1 MGGLRDAGQVGEV
14 RDMNNRILVVDGDPR
29 GLRVLDVSLRSAGFQ
44 VETASSGTE
53 AWDSIQAVPPGLI
66 IADVEVSGINGFDL
80 CTRVRQAPGAA
91 TIPFILIA
99 ADQSLDKKIRSL
111 EVGADDYLAKP
122 AYIKEIVARV
132 RGRLQRRDRER
143 LASPRSISHERP
155 QPQPADE
162 RFNGDLGDITV
173 VDLVQLVEGNARSGI
188 AHLRNESGM
197 TGTLYFRN
205 GAVVDAEAGRL
216 AGYDALLRLFAWTR
230 GTFDLEWKKVR
241 RNDVVGRSTAELLI
255 EGMRHLDEWNHML
268 GALAPVSTVFEVDY
282 RMLAERLA
290 EIPDEVNGVLKLC
303 DGVRTL
309 GQLTDE
315 SALSDLEVLNALVL
329 LRDEAI
335 IYDASKSGPHR
346 GVVQDTSPG
355 AARAAPEPFLPGAAS
370 PWGHGSE
377 SPARGRRRTAPGF
390 GQSALSIAAIEETA
404 QDERERH
411 RTAARAGSPSLQE
424 DNVIRF
430 STEDVATLTLSRGRS
445 PATDRDNAGPEA
457 AGQVAGRVS
466 GAMSRTQRGFG
477 PAAPTD
483 IAPNH
488 PTSHEVP
495 HSTSRDSAIVR
506 EAIDARGAG
515 SSGRSASDTGA
526 NPRPAPGDRSS
537 GQVHSAR
544 LERAVAESSSRRAL
558 AAPRVEDVADA
569 TVRISY
575 PDDDID
581 GAEALAE
588 LGLAPRWRGLR
599 FMAVAAV
606 LAALGYTVFRFF
618 RVPAAPAPQIEIASP
633 IPTSPSPSAAVAV
646 APSTALSEPPGSS
659 VPGPEIVVKQRT
671 GGEAEERPVPP
682 ALDAPPAASS
692 EGTAIRTSEDT
703 TPSPTPTQIPNVAA
717 APSPTGVKSPPA
729 TISDFARHLA
739 QCRSAFV
746 RDRLQEALAAC
757 AAAVETNPRSAEALT
772 MLAHAELNRDRLP
785 RAGEL
790 AARAIAIDP
799 NMADAYVIIGGVAQD
814 SGLNVEAKD
823 AYTRYLQLAPNGR
836 YADELRSI
844 VNSL

>member
-1 MGGLRDAGQVGEV
+1 
-14 RDMNNRILVVDGDPR
+14 MNNRILVVDGDPR
-29 GLRVLDVSLRSAGFQ
+29 SLRVLDVSLRSAGFQ

-53 AWDSIQAVPPGLI
+53 AWESIQAVPPGLI

-91 TIPFILIA
+91 AIPFILIA

-143 LASPRSISHERP
+143 VASPRSTSHERP
-155 QPQPADE
+155 QSQPPDE
-162 RFNGDLGDITV
+162 RFTGDLGDITV

-241 RNDVVGRSTAELLI
+241 RNDVVGRSTADLLI
-255 EGMRHLDEWNHML
+255 EGMHHLDEWNHML
-268 GALAPVSTVFEVDY
+268 GALAPISTVFEVDY

-315 SALSDLEVLNALVL
+315 CTLSDLEVLNALVL

-335 IYDASKSGPHR
+335 IYDASNSGPRR
-346 GVVQDTSPG
+346 GVVLDTSPG
-355 AARAAPEPFLPGAAS
+355 AGRAAPGPTEPLLAGAAA
-370 PWGHGSE
+370 PRGRGSE
-377 SPARGRRRTAPGF
+377 SPDRVRRRTTPGF
-390 GQSALSIAAIEETA
+390 GQSALGIAAIDETA
-404 QDERERH
+404 QDQRERY
-411 RTAARAGSPSLQE
+411 RTEARTGSPSLQE

-430 STEDVATLTLSRGRS
+430 STEAGGALALSRGRS
-445 PATDRDNAGPEA
+445 PATDRDIASPEA
-457 AGQVAGRVS
+457 AGQVAVRVS
-466 GAMSRTQRGFG
+466 GAMSRTHRGFG
-477 PAAPTD
+477 PAAPVAGVPNQQATTE
-483 IAPNH
+483 APQS
-488 PTSHEVP
+488 TSH
-495 HSTSRDSAIVR
+495 DSAIVR
-506 EAIDARGAG
+506 EAIDVRGVGSTG
-515 SSGRSASDTGA
+515 SSASKTEA
-526 NPRPAPGDRSS
+526 RPAPRDHHS
-537 GQVHSAR
+537 GQVHPAR
-544 LERAVAESSSRRAL
+544 PERAVSESSSRRAL

-599 FMAVAAV
+599 FMAVALV

-618 RVPAAPAPQIEIASP
+618 RVPPARAPQIETASP
-633 IPTSPSPSAAVAV
+633 IPRSPSPPRSPALALAPSAA
-646 APSTALSEPPGSS
+646 PSEPPGSS
-659 VPGPEIVVKQRT
+659 VPGPGGVVKQRT
-671 GGEAEERPVPP
+671 GGEAEARPVP
-682 ALDAPPAASS
+682 AASGAPPAAGG
-692 EGTAIRTSEDT
+692 GTEISTSEDT
-703 TPSPTPTQIPNVAA
+703 PPPPPPPPPPPTPTPAPNVAA
-717 APSPTGVKSPPA
+717 APSPSGVKPPPA
-729 TISDFARHLA
+729 TISDFARNLA

-746 RDRLQEALAAC
+746 RDRLQEALTAC
-757 AAAVETNPRSAEALT
+757 AGAVEANPRSAEALT